1 MLRKDI
7 NAQLDAQVGATW
19 TGILS
24 AGQTRRLFKKERIP
38 PGQVGCLRKKERNKQ
53 TSPHQNKQRYSTWTS
68 RLFKKERKK
77 YPYI

>member
-19 TGILS
+19 TSRLS

-38 PGQVGCLRKKERNKQ
+38 PGQVGCLGKKERNNQ
-53 TSPHQNKQRYSTWTS
+53 TSPHQNKQRCSTWTS
-68 RLFKKERKK
+68 RQFEEACLRLQG
-77 YPYI
+77 